1 MRVALA
7 TLATVGLLLLAGC
20 AQDADNDATTSA
32 PPTATQPML
41 TGVVLDEAIR
51 PVANAT
57 IRVQETNSTT
67 TTGTDGLYAF
77 DGLPTDRALVLV
89 ATKLGYL
96 PNARQITLVPGTPVR
111 MNFTLEAVPIKV
123 PRHEVLPFNGLV
135 GCQLATEVSGQNRT
149 IECAGGT
156 PDETRWDFPVEPD
169 LAGVVVEIN
178 WEPTSPAAETL
189 GARLETT
196 GLGAS
201 NAVLAEVV
209 GASPLRLV
217 VPQITAERYY
227 AAGGLM
233 RLTVYAQPDNDANE
247 AGAGAA
253 LAFQQDYR
261 AFASLFYVAPP
272 HPTYSV
278 FN

>member
-1 MRVALA
+1 VKRMRAALA
-7 TLATVGLLLLAGC
+7 ATLLVVLLAGC
-20 AQDADNDATTSA
+20 GQNPDDASTTTA
-32 PPTATQPML
+32 PAPSEPL
-41 TGVVLDEAIR
+41 LHGVVLDEAIR

-57 IRVQETNSTT
+57 VRVQETNATSTT
-67 TTGTDGLYAF
+67 GADGMYRF
-77 DGLPTDRALVLV
+77 DALPTDRAIVLV
-89 ATKLGYL
+89 ATKDGYL
-96 PNARQITLVPGTPVR
+96 PNARQITLVPGTPMR
-111 MNFTLEAVPIKV
+111 MNFTLEAVPVKV
-123 PRHEVLPFNGLV
+123 PRHQVLPFNGLV

-149 IECAGGT
+149 VECAGGT
-156 PDETRWDFPVEPD
+156 PEETRWDFPVEPD
-169 LAGVVVEIN
+169 LAGVVLEIN
-178 WEPTSPAAETL
+178 WEPTTPAAETL

-201 NAVLAEVV
+201 NAVLSEVV
-209 GASPLRLV
+209 GPSPLRMV

-272 HPTYSV
+272 DPTYTV
-278 FN
+278 YN